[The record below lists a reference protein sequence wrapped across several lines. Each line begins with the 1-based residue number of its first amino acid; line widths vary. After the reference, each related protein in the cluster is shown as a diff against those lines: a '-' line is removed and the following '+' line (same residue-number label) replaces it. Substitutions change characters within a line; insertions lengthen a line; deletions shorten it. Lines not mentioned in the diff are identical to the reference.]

1 MRCKLCGREL
11 TDHYQDEKHY
21 DIGTGKERKGSVV
34 AGKRYTQ
41 LLHILKKPNLDWI
54 TNTK

>member
-1 MRCKLCGREL
+1 MRCKLCGGEL
-11 TDHYQDEKHY
+11 TDHYQDEEHY